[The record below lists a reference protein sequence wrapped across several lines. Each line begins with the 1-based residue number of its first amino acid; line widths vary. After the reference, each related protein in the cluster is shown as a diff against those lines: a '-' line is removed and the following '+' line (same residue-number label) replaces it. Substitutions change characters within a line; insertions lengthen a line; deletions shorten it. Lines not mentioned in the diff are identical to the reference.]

1 MTTPAAVRLHTRAK
15 HAMYAACAT
24 FYFAGHTPE
33 AHADLTDARDLYYTT
48 LDLLETPCRAGQ

>member
-24 FYFAGHTPE
+24 FYFGGHTPE
-33 AHADLTDARDLYYTT
+33 VHADLTDARDLYYTT
-48 LDLLETPCRAGQ
+48 LDLLETPR